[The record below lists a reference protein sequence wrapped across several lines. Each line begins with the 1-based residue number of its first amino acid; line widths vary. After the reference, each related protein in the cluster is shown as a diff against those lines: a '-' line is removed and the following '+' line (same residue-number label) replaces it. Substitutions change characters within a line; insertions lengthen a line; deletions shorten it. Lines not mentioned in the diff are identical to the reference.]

1 MATTTGTATDYNDLL
16 AQVVAYVTGPTLG
29 TQAWTALRNVTGEA
43 ILRGPGLTGTDQI
56 FVGMKAFSDVGA
68 DYYNWVLSAFTG
80 FDAGL
85 AFEAQPGAHHTGW
98 GAGQSGP
105 ILTLQAASMR
115 YWLSANGRWIALVVQ
130 VGTVYVSAILGLAL
144 TPYASPG
151 QWPYPMVLGANQAWP
166 GAVTLAANTSLRWS
180 YAGAENRNW
189 FGPGSGVARSSQ
201 LRVRLGDGSWWGFG
215 PTYAA
220 GQGALYPQA
229 NGAADMRPNLD
240 GTYQRLPLILS
251 RQAATGEIDVLGQ
264 FDQVNWVTGH
274 ANAAENTLT
283 EGLDTWLVVPN
294 VFRST
299 KVDYAAFKLA

>member
-1 MATTTGTATDYNDLL
+1 MATTTGTATNYNDLM
-16 AQVVAYVTGPTLG
+16 AQVVTYVTGLTLG
-29 TQAWTALRNVTGEA
+29 AQAWTALRNVTGEA

-56 FVGMKAFSDVGA
+56 FVGMKSFSDVGA

-105 ILTLQAASMR
+105 ILTLQNTSMR
-115 YWLSANGRWIALVVQ
+115 YWLSATGRWICLVVQ
-130 VGTVYVSAILGLAL
+130 VGTVYVPLIMGLAL

-151 QWPYPMVLGANQAWP
+151 QWPYPMVLGANMAWP
-166 GAVTLAANTSLRWS
+166 GAVTLTSTSLRWS
-180 YAGAENRNW
+180 YTGNEDRSW
-189 FGPGSGVARSSQ
+189 FQSGSGAVRSST
-201 LRVRLGDGSWWGFG
+201 LRVRLNDGTWWGFG
-215 PTYAA
+215 PSYIN
-220 GQGALYPQA
+220 GEGAIYPIA
-229 NGAADMRPNLD
+229 NGGADMRPNLD

-251 RQAATGEIDVLGQ
+251 RATATGETDVLGQ

-283 EGLDTWLVVPN
+283 EGADTWLVVPN
-294 VFRST
+294 VHRAT
-299 KVDYAAFKLA
+299 KVDYAAFLLK

>member
-1 MATTTGTATDYNDLL
+1 MATTTGTATDHNDLM
-16 AQVVAYVTGPTLG
+16 AQVVAFVTGAALG
-29 TQAWTALRNVTGEA
+29 AQAWTALRNVTGEA

-56 FVGMKAFSDVGA
+56 FVGMKSFSDAGA

-80 FDAGL
+80 FASGL

-98 GAGQSGP
+98 GANQSGT
-105 ILTLQAASMR
+105 ILTLQNALMR
-115 YWLSANGRWIALVVQ
+115 YWLSANGRWIHLEVQ
-130 VGTVYVSAILGLAL
+130 VGTVYVPAILGFAL

-151 QWPYPMVLGANQAWP
+151 QWPYPMVLGANQAW
-166 GAVTLAANTSLRWS
+166 ANALTLAGNTSLRWS
-180 YAGAENRNW
+180 YTGTENRAW
-189 FGPGSGVARSSQ
+189 FGAGSGAGRASQ
-201 LRVRLGDGSWWGFG
+201 LRVRLADGTWWGFG
-215 PTYAA
+215 PTYTT
-220 GQGALYPQA
+220 GQGTIYPLA

-251 RQAATGEIDVLGQ
+251 RASASGEIDVLGQ
-264 FDQVNWVTGH
+264 FDQVNWVTGY

-283 EGLDTWLVVPN
+283 EGADTWLVVPN